1 MTFKNPKHSRSL
13 ESSDNVI
20 IKGSIFDLINMDLKE
35 QYNDIVKV
43 ITTTVRMTTMV
54 ILMTMMIYLHTNPQ
68 FPEPLA

>member
-1 MTFKNPKHSRSL
+1 MTFKNPKHSRPL
-13 ESSDNVI
+13 ESSDNAV

-54 ILMTMMIYLHTNPQ
+54 ILMTMIIYLHTNSQ